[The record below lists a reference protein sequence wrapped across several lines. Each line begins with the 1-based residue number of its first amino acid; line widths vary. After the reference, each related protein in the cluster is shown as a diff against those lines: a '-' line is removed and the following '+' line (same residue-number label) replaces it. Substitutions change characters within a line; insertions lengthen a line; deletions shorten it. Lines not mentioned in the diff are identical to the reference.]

1 MVDSSKDSLFGFK
14 KPPILLMGSGISR
27 RYVAGAPNWRDL
39 LIRIGKKI
47 GIEDIVPFEND
58 AERKCRDS
66 GLDPRS
72 HRYPV
77 LATEMQ
83 EYLDAR
89 LKAQEIMIEDLLNGE
104 ELDKYHSRSAEAIKI
119 MAAAECSHL
128 KIDPDS
134 PLSEEIGYLRML
146 PDIVPCVITTNYDSI
161 IEDGLFENRF
171 KVYSRVSDYYLS
183 GSQGIGEVFK
193 IHGTCE
199 DPSTLVLTEEDYER
213 FDKRASIVSA
223 KILSVLCDYPM
234 IIMGYSIEDGD
245 VKKILDNL
253 MSSLD
258 DDKLRE
264 LEKNIIFI
272 EYASDVAG
280 IEPSTWRV
288 PFEDHVMLL
297 KSFRTCDFA
306 PIFKEIASMEASV
319 SPATV
324 RKIRQVVRTVQIT
337 EKSNNERYK
346 AVGIDDITERDTD
359 KLVVVITDYEN
370 IRTLKSLP
378 TMSTDSLMKIA
389 LGLAP
394 CNGDPYNIVR
404 YFASYGPLMHNE
416 NAYIPIFHFMNL
428 VSDDTIL
435 DIPGLKK
442 YTEAKGKQL
451 EKKLAKITLPH
462 GKSDLNL
469 NSPETCTHLI
479 DESSSYAKPLM
490 VAYLLCHKNITE
502 EQAIEQL
509 AKIYT
514 KDSIA
519 MEHTNMKM
527 AVTYVGYKKFIEKQS
542 ENRRKFKH
550 AETKGLSS
558 NLRI

>member
-27 RYVAGAPNWRDL
+27 RYATDAPNWRDL

-66 GLDPRS
+66 DLDPRS

-77 LATEMQ
+77 LATKMQ
-83 EYLDAR
+83 EYLDTR
-89 LKAQEIMIEDLLNGE
+89 LKTQEIRIEDLLNGE
-104 ELDKYHSRSAEAIKI
+104 ELEKYHARSAEAIKI
-119 MAAAECSHL
+119 MAATECSRL

-134 PLSEEIGYLRML
+134 PLSEEIGYLRMM
-146 PDIVPCVITTNYDSI
+146 PDIVPCVITTNYDGI
-161 IEDGLFENRF
+161 IEEGLFENRF

-183 GSQGIGEVFK
+183 GSQGIGEIFK

-199 DPSTLVLTEEDYER
+199 DPSTLVLTEEDYEK

-245 VKKILDNL
+245 VKKILNNL

-272 EYASDVAG
+272 EYVPEVAG

-288 PFEDHVMLL
+288 PFEDHVMML

-306 PIFKEIASMEASV
+306 PIFKEISSMEASV
-319 SPATV
+319 SPSTV

-346 AVGIDDITERDTD
+346 AVGIDDITERDAD
-359 KLVVVITDYEN
+359 KLVVVITDHEN

-378 TMSTDSLMKIA
+378 TMSTDGLMKIA
-389 LGLAP
+389 LGLVP
-394 CNGDPYNIVR
+394 CDGDPYTIVR
-404 YFASYGPLMHNE
+404 FFASYGHMTHNE
-416 NAYIPIFHFMNL
+416 NAYVPIFHFMNL
-428 VSDDTIL
+428 VGDDSVL
-435 DIPGLKK
+435 DIPGLKR
-442 YTEAKGKQL
+442 YIEAKGEQIK
-451 EKKLAKITLPH
+451 KKLSTISLPH
-462 GKSDLNL
+462 GESSSNL
-469 NSPETCTHLI
+469 DSPETCEHLV
-479 DESSSYAKPLM
+479 DKSSSYAKPLM
-490 VAYLLCHKNITE
+490 VAYLLGHNNITE
-502 EQAIEQL
+502 EQAVEQL

-514 KDSIA
+514 NDPIA
-519 MEHTNMKM
+519 REHTNMKM
-527 AVTYVGYKKFIEKQS
+527 AVTYIGY
-542 ENRRKFKH
+542 RKFV
-550 AETKGLSS
+550 E
-558 NLRI
+558 R

>member
-27 RYVAGAPNWRDL
+27 RYAADAPNWRDL

-66 GLDPRS
+66 DLDPRS

-77 LATEMQ
+77 LATKMQ
-83 EYLDAR
+83 EYLDTR
-89 LKAQEIMIEDLLNGE
+89 LKTQEIRIEDLLNGE
-104 ELDKYHSRSAEAIKI
+104 ELEKYHARSAEAIKI
-119 MAAAECSHL
+119 MAATECSRL

-134 PLSEEIGYLRML
+134 PLSEEIGYLHMM
-146 PDIVPCVITTNYDSI
+146 PDIVPCVITTNYDGI
-161 IEDGLFENRF
+161 IEEGLFENRF

-183 GSQGIGEVFK
+183 GSQGIGEIFK

-199 DPSTLVLTEEDYER
+199 DPSTLVLTEEDYEK

-245 VKKILDNL
+245 VKKILNNL

-272 EYASDVAG
+272 EYVPDVAG

-288 PFEDHVMLL
+288 PFENHVMML

-306 PIFKEIASMEASV
+306 PIFKEISSMEASV
-319 SPATV
+319 SPSTV

-346 AVGIDDITERDTD
+346 AVGIDDITERDAD
-359 KLVVVITDYEN
+359 KLVVVITDHEN
-370 IRTLKSLP
+370 IKALESLP
-378 TMSTDSLMKIA
+378 AMSTDILMRYA

-394 CNGDPYNIVR
+394 CDKDPRVIVR

-416 NAYIPIFHFMNL
+416 NAYVPIFHFMNL
-428 VSDDTIL
+428 IDDDAVLTV
-435 DIPGLKK
+435 PGLKR
-442 YTEAKGKQL
+442 YTEAKGEQL
-451 EKKLAKITLPH
+451 EKRLTKITLPH
-462 GKSDLNL
+462 GKNISNL
-469 NSPETCTHLI
+469 DSPEDYKCLI
-479 DESSSYAKPLM
+479 DESSSYARPLT
-490 VAYLLCHKNITE
+490 VTYLLCHGKISE

-509 AKIYT
+509 AKICT
-514 KDSIA
+514 SDPSAI
-519 MEHTNMKM
+519 EQSNMKM
-527 AVTYVGYKKFIEKQS
+527 AVTYVGY
-542 ENRRKFKH
+542 RKFMERQSTNHRLIGNKV
-550 AETKGLSS
+550 EQGPTD
-558 NLRI
+558 IP

>member
-1 MVDSSKDSLFGFK
+1 MTDSPEDPLFGFT
-14 KPPILLMGSGISR
+14 KPPVLLLGSGISR
-27 RYVAGAPNWRDL
+27 RYAVDAPGWREL
-39 LIRIGKKI
+39 LIRIGRRI
-47 GIEDIVPFEND
+47 GIENIVPFEHD
-58 AERKCRDS
+58 AMRKCRDS

-72 HRYPV
+72 HKYPV
-77 LATEMQ
+77 LAMQ
-83 EYLDAR
+83 LEEHLDAC
-89 LKAQEIMIEDLLNGE
+89 LKTRKVRIEDILDGN
-104 ELDKYHSRSAEAIKI
+104 ELDDYLSRDIEAVKI
-119 MAAAECSHL
+119 MAATECSHWEV
-128 KIDPDS
+128 DPDS

-146 PDIVPCVITTNYDSI
+146 PDIVPCVITTNYDNI
-161 IEDGLFENRF
+161 IEEGLFENKF

-183 GSQGIGEVFK
+183 GSQGIGEIFK

-199 DPSTLVLTEEDYER
+199 DPSTLILTEEDYER

-234 IIMGYSIEDGD
+234 IIMGYSVTD
-245 VKKILDNL
+245 VDMKKVLNNL
-253 MSSLD
+253 ISSLD

-264 LEKNIIFI
+264 LEKNIVFI
-272 EYASDVAG
+272 EYAPDVSG
-280 IEPSTWRV
+280 MEPSIWRV
-288 PFEDHVMLL
+288 SYEDHLMLL
-297 KSFRTCDFA
+297 RSFRTNDFA
-306 PIFKEIASMEASV
+306 PILRGIACMEASV
-319 SPATV
+319 SPTTI

-346 AVGIDDITERDTD
+346 AVGMDDITERDTD

-394 CNGDPYNIVR
+394 CNGDPYDIVR

-428 VSDDTIL
+428 VGNASVL

-442 YTEAKGKQL
+442 YTEAKGEQL
-451 EKKLAKITLPH
+451 EKKLTTIVLPR
-462 GKSDLNL
+462 GKSEVDLD
-469 NSPETCTHLI
+469 SPEACARLI

-490 VAYLLCHKNITE
+490 IAYLLRHGKLTE
-502 EQAIEQL
+502 EEAIEQL
-509 AKIYT
+509 ANIYT
-514 KDSIA
+514 TDAAA

-527 AVTYVGYKKFIEKQS
+527 ATTYVGYKKFIERQ
-542 ENRRKFKH
+542 
-550 AETKGLSS
+550 L
-558 NLRI
+558 